1 MCNIRLKVK
10 YDSLIGL
17 NFGILAVHVEFV
29 NDPWVK
35 LFFFLVF
42 EFLFQGVFMILEISL
57 ARNGMVVVVGMVFG
71 VLELRE
77 DGYSEEESA
86 EERPLEDGERH
97 CVDSA

>member
-1 MCNIRLKVK
+1 MCNIRLKIK
-10 YDSLIGL
+10 YDSFISL
-17 NFGILAVHVEFV
+17 NFRILAVHMEFI
-29 NDPWVK
+29 NNPWIK
-35 LFFFLVF
+35 FLFFLLF